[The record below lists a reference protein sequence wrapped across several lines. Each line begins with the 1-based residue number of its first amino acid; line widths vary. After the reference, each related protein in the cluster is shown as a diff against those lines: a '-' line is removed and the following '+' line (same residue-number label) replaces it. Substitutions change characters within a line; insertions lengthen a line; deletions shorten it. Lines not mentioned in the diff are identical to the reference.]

1 MHQFYFLYLQALAFR
16 LSENSPAALGLKEVG
31 ADWSG
36 HGALNT
42 ATNTG
47 RTYKCFWE
55 TGG

>member
-1 MHQFYFLYLQALAFR
+1 MRQFYFLYLQALAFR